1 MSTHVLLTTEL
12 WRKIAENH
20 NDVYVYF
27 REHGIRL
34 SYVMYSRGKVDTL
47 EFTNEKWALLFEL
60 DYGVHLERISLDN
73 AVTRCYQPEG

>member
-34 SYVMYSRGKVDTL
+34 SYVMYSRGTVDTL

-60 DYGVHLERISLDN
+60 DYGVHLEYISLDET
-73 AVTRCYQPEG
+73 VTRCYTP